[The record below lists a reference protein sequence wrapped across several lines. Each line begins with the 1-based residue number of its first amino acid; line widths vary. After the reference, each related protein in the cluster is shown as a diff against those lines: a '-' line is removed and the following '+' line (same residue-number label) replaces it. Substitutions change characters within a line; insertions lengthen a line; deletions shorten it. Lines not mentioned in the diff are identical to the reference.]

1 MIDPNTAITIRVGEL
16 PSQPFNLT
24 DNIPHEV
31 GNELK
36 RGTVQQL
43 SDLIASVINVS
54 GGVGFRAVTVVDGQT
69 LPSTTEQEF
78 ILVGKGTYYNVS
90 GGETLVLT
98 EELNAIVSNGYFWF
112 IGVEIP
118 VNVELAG
125 ITQEIRQGFL
135 NTTPSEN
142 TVFNALQG
150 IDLSSKENTANKQNS
165 LTPDGTGNKYPT
177 IDIINSGL
185 SKKIKIV
192 IEGDSRS
199 ALPSP
204 TPIFWDTYF
213 KQNSTLGKEAKIINI
228 ASGGDTIEN
237 MILTFNS
244 QVLPHAPVNGELAY
258 FILYAGANDL
268 GPGLGHTGAVVYE
281 DWKTLV
287 TLAKNAGFIVVAGCD
302 AGAAIGWT
310 TGQRNQCNIFNDL
323 IRSDK
328 SYYSF
333 LLEPDLVLPASD
345 VSNYSDGIHFTN
357 LGSERFAKH
366 VAQKLS
372 EIESSNLPLEIS
384 RFNNMLVN
392 NNTTS
397 NNTVSK
403 GGLTSFSSENGGI
416 YNYYSGGGVVA
427 SFSDNAGTF
436 SQLNLEALNFVF
448 KANGVSKFFLNQS
461 GNLGLGTSFPVN
473 NTGYAGF
480 SLNGA
485 SGSIQ
490 SFMQNSVETFRI
502 GNYEGYSFIDTT
514 GNTPL
519 LFGTNSNE
527 AFRISE
533 SGNAVFLNAPTAPTA
548 AAGTNTTQIATTAF
562 VQSNINSNAVLLT
575 GTQIITGTK
584 QFTSPA
590 GGNGIFSLN
599 NSTSNGIEL
608 SNTSAGVAV
617 KSVSSSS
624 GNNIVSNHTGTGLNY
639 VGQNNGTNTFTV
651 DKTGKVE
658 ASKLN
663 LSTTAG
669 AQSVGNANMVA
680 GSVTITTTAATTNS
694 VIMLTRNSVGITGFL
709 TYTTAN
715 GSFTINS
722 NVIGDAGVISYVIFN

>member
-1 MIDPNTAITIRVGEL
+1 MAQKKINYSFANDGLGDPLRQAFVKSDDNFDELYANKVDKVTGKSLTDVNFSAIDKAKLDSIDPSASSQSDFAINDPLNPAFIKNKPTLLSQFDNNLNFVEDVTTA
-16 PSQPFNLT
+16 
-24 DNIPHEV
+24 
-31 GNELK
+31 
-36 RGTVQQL
+36 
-43 SDLIASVINVS
+43 
-54 GGVGFRAVTVVDGQT
+54 GVFGRSAGAW
-69 LPSTTEQEF
+69 ST
-78 ILVGKGTYYNVS
+78 
-90 GGETLVLT
+90 
-98 EELNAIVSNGYFWF
+98 
-112 IGVEIP
+112 
-118 VNVELAG
+118 
-125 ITQEIRQGFL
+125 
-135 NTTPSEN
+135 
-142 TVFNALQG
+142 

-165 LTPDGTGNKYPT
+165 LAVDGTGNKYPT

-213 KQNSTLGKEAKIINI
+213 KQNSTLGREAKIINL

>member
-1 MIDPNTAITIRVGEL
+1 MAQKKINYSFANDGLGDPLRQAFVKSDDNFDELYANKVDKVTGKSLTDVNFSAIDKAKLDSIDPSASSQSDFAINDPLNPAFIKNKPTLLSQFDNNLNFVEDVTTA
-16 PSQPFNLT
+16 
-24 DNIPHEV
+24 
-31 GNELK
+31 
-36 RGTVQQL
+36 
-43 SDLIASVINVS
+43 
-54 GGVGFRAVTVVDGQT
+54 GVFGRSAGAW
-69 LPSTTEQEF
+69 ST
-78 ILVGKGTYYNVS
+78 
-90 GGETLVLT
+90 
-98 EELNAIVSNGYFWF
+98 
-112 IGVEIP
+112 
-118 VNVELAG
+118 
-125 ITQEIRQGFL
+125 
-135 NTTPSEN
+135 
-142 TVFNALQG
+142 

-165 LTPDGTGNKYPT
+165 LAVDGTGNKYPT

-213 KQNSTLGKEAKIINI
+213 KQNSTLGREAKIINL

-310 TGQRNQCNIFNDL
+310 VGQRNQCNIFNNL

-384 RFNNMLVN
+384 RFNNMLVD

-403 GGLTSFSSENGGI
+403 GGLTSFSSETGGL

-436 SQLNLEALNFVF
+436 SNLNLEALNFVF
-448 KANGVSKFFLNQS
+448 KANGVGKLYLNQL

-490 SFMQNSVETFRI
+490 SFMQNGVETFRI

-533 SGNAVFLNAPTAPTA
+533 SGNAVFLNTPTAPTA
-548 AAGTNTTQIATTAF
+548 TAGTNTTQIATTAF
-562 VQSNINSNAVLLT
+562 VANADSGNVKLT

-584 QFTSPA
+584 QFTSPT

-680 GSVTITTTAATTNS
+680 GTVTITTTAATTNS

-709 TYTTAN
+709 TYTTAD